1 MLMESLP
8 RTVHEYVT
16 TTGKSPFRSWL
27 DALKDVKAQ
36 QIIDTRIANMRRGT
50 FGDCKSVGYGVMEM
64 KISYGPGYR
73 IYVGQDGPIT
83 VILLCG
89 GDKKSQNKDI
99 KRAHE
104 YWEDYRR
111 RP

>member
-1 MLMESLP
+1 MESLP
-8 RTVHEYVT
+8 RTVHEYKT
-16 TTGKSPFRSWL
+16 SSGRNPFRSWL
-27 DALKDVKAQ
+27 DSLKDRQAQ
-36 QIIDTRIANMRRGT
+36 QIIDTRIANVRRGT
-50 FGDCKSVGYGVMEM
+50 FGDSRFVGYGVMEL

-73 IYVGQDGPIT
+73 IYCGQDGPIT

-89 GDKKSQNKDI
+89 GIKKTQDADI

>member
-1 MLMESLP
+1 MK
-8 RTVHEYVT
+8 T
-16 TTGKSPFRSWL
+16 
-27 DALKDVKAQ
+27 Q
-36 QIIDTRIANMRRGT
+36 QIIDTRIANVRRGT
-50 FGDCKSVGYGVMEM
+50 FGDFRSVGHGVIEL

-89 GDKKSQNKDI
+89 GNKKTQDKDI
-99 KRAHE
+99 KRAHD